1 MEVTSA
7 VTIVFTPCIIERF
20 ETSSGNIASWPLTQV
35 GKTASD
41 QTTGEGDK
49 LWTCLQ
55 VLPVT
60 GRLSCHV
67 SKIEPQDLSHLCQEL
82 EGVILKN
89 VDALVICA
97 EVVYLL
103 PDVERVMV
111 DRESKST

>member
-7 VTIVFTPCIIERF
+7 VTIVFTPSSRERIETF
-20 ETSSGNIASWPLTQV
+20 SGNIASWPLTQV
-35 GKTASD
+35 GKAAPD
-41 QTTGEGDK
+41 QTTGKGDK

-55 VLPVT
+55 VLAVT

-67 SKIEPQDLSHLCQEL
+67 SKMGPQDLSHLCQEL
-82 EGVILKN
+82 EGVVLKN

>member
-7 VTIVFTPCIIERF
+7 VTIVFTPSSRERI
-20 ETSSGNIASWPLTQV
+20 ETSSGNIESWPLTQV
-35 GKTASD
+35 GKAAPD
-41 QTTGEGDK
+41 QTTGKGDK
-49 LWTCLQ
+49 LWTRLQ
-55 VLPVT
+55 VLAVT

-67 SKIEPQDLSHLCQEL
+67 SKMGPQDLSHLCQEL

-89 VDALVICA
+89 VDALVICT

-111 DRESKST
+111 DRENNST

>member
-7 VTIVFTPCIIERF
+7 VTIVFTPGIIERF

-35 GKTASD
+35 GKAAPD
-41 QTTGEGDK
+41 QATGKGDK

-55 VLPVT
+55 ILPVT
-60 GRLSCHV
+60 GR
-67 SKIEPQDLSHLCQEL
+67 LCQEL

-103 PDVERVMV
+103 PEYGHPKILADKLEKV
-111 DRESKST
+111 